1 MSRITTLPIKE
12 LYRLDS
18 VRELYNLAKVNHETF
33 TIPDYQRGYRWEA
46 NIHIEALL
54 KDVFDFMNTNRNI
67 DDRYCLQPIV
77 VTQSSTHKGAWEVID
92 GQQRL
97 ITIYMLLN
105 ALGLPTFNLVFE
117 SRPKSNDFLA
127 QLIANGKANHD
138 DPDFHFMS

>member
-54 KDVFDFMNTNRNI
+54 KDVFDFMNKSEEHTSE
-67 DDRYCLQPIV
+67 LQ
-77 VTQSSTHKGAWEVID
+77 
-92 GQQRL
+92 
-97 ITIYMLLN
+97 
-105 ALGLPTFNLVFE
+105 
-117 SRPKSNDFLA
+117 SR
-127 QLIANGKANHD
+127 
-138 DPDFHFMS
+138 